1 MASTDTIMDSRIR
14 RLRIAIADNY
24 TLVLG
29 LLVVLAAVGGYVT
42 YVTYADPGTTTEARE
57 GTEWQS
63 TGQFT
68 HRATVVNG
76 TTALP
81 EGTVLQNRTTY
92 FQSVTPTLN
101 GSFGYRYTARGGNI
115 SAETTVSL
123 LLRSVETAEN
133 GNGTV
138 YWAVE
143 RPLEKRTA
151 SLTPGDETA
160 VPFSVNVSAARAE
173 AERIDAEFGGTPG
186 ELQTVVVARAELSG
200 TRNGRPV
207 NVTRSYRL
215 PLRPDGSIYRVDDP
229 GPVTES
235 SNRTERVS
243 VPVEYGW
250 AREVG
255 TPLLALLAGVSAV
268 GLAAARRNGRLAVS
282 DRERESL
289 AYRAERA
296 EFAEWITTGEIPPE
310 SEAPPTVD
318 VDSLEGLV
326 DVAID
331 TDNRVIEDTTRGVY
345 LVLAERH
352 WYRYDP
358 PAEIVRGAV
367 EDADGAEA
375 GED

>member
-1 MASTDTIMDSRIR
+1 MMDRRVR
-14 RLRIAIADNY
+14 RLRLAIADNY

-29 LLVVLAAVGGYVT
+29 LLVVLAAVGGYLT
-42 YVTYADPGTTTEARE
+42 YVTYADPATTTTTRE
-57 GTEWQS
+57 GAEWQS

-68 HRATVVNG
+68 HQATVVNG

-81 EGTVLQNRTTY
+81 EGTVLEDRTTY
-92 FQSVTPTLN
+92 FSSVTPELN
-101 GSFGYRYTARGGNI
+101 GSFGYRYTASSGGNI

-123 LLRSVETAEN
+123 LMRSVETAED

-143 RPLEKRTA
+143 RPLERRTA
-151 SLTPGDETA
+151 TLSPGDETA
-160 VPFSVNVSAARAE
+160 VPFSVNVSAAAAD

-186 ELQTVVVARAELSG
+186 ELQTAVVAGTELSG
-200 TRNGRPV
+200 TRNGQPV
-207 NVTRSYRL
+207 NVTREYRL
-215 PLRPDGSIYRVDDP
+215 PIRPDGSIYRVDDP

-235 SNRTERVS
+235 SNRTERVA

-250 AREVG
+250 PREVG
-255 TPLLALLAGVSAV
+255 TPLVTLLCGGGAV
-268 GLAAARRNGRLAVS
+268 GLAAARRNGRLTVS

-289 AYRAERA
+289 AYRADRA
-296 EFAEWITTGEIPPE
+296 EFDDWITTGEIPARR
-310 SEAPPTVD
+310 EAPPTVD

-331 TDNRVIEDTTRGVY
+331 TETRVIEDTTRDRY
-345 LVLAERH
+345 LVLTDSH

-358 PAEIVRGAV
+358 PAEIA
-367 EDADGAEA
+367 EDANGAEA